1 METHVLIWFTVMI
14 TLALLYEYK
23 DKGQVAK
30 RLRQIYKLND
40 RVLFQFAGGHF
51 TGIII
56 EANKTS
62 TMVKYTTMDAQG
74 YKYPVDQDKILK
86 KITQ

>member
-1 METHVLIWFTVMI
+1 M
-14 TLALLYEYK
+14 
-23 DKGQVAK
+23 AK
-30 RLRQIYKLND
+30 RLRQRYKLND
-40 RVLFQFAGGHF
+40 RVIFQFAGGQF

-62 TMVKYTTMDAQG
+62 SMVKYTTMDSKG

-86 KITQ
+86 KITE